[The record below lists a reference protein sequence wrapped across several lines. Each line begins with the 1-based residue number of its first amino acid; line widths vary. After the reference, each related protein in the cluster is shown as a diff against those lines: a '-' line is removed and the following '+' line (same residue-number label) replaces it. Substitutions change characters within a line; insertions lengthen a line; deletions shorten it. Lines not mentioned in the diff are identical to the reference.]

1 MLKNY
6 QLCFGMVPSMAF
18 LQYKID
24 LCVGIMV
31 GDEVV
36 CDSDTVDVD
45 IGC

>member
-45 IGC
+45 ISC